1 MRVAEITT
9 VTPAV
14 CEAMRRLLPQLSAR
28 SAPPDEAAL
37 ERIVGAPTVRLLF
50 AVDGEGAY
58 VGMLSLVL
66 TPLPTGVRARIED
79 VVVDAAARGHGAGTM
94 LVTDAIRRAWA
105 AGARDIDLTAR
116 PAHPGAV
123 RLYTSLGFAPRDTG
137 VYRLARDG

>member
-66 TPLPTGVRARIED
+66 TPLPTGLRARIED

-123 RLYTSLGFAPRDTG
+123 RLYTSLGFMPRDTG